1 MEILNKN
8 IIRIIKL
15 WKVMEYFNGM
25 MENFILENLKIN
37 IFMEMVLYIF
47 LMVMLFKANGFKDI
61 MFKYIK
67 NIKFLKVKEINDV
80 NNVYRMK
87 IHNL

>member
-1 MEILNKN
+1 
-8 IIRIIKL
+8 
-15 WKVMEYFNGM
+15 MEYFNGM

-61 MFKYIK
+61 I
-67 NIKFLKVKEINDV
+67 
-80 NNVYRMK
+80 
-87 IHNL
+87 